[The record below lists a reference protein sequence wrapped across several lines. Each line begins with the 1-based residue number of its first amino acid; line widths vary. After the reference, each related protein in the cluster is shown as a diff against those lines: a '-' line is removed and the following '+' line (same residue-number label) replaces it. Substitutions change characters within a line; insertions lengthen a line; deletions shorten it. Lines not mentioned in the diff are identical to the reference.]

1 MKYHEMTKNYIFREF
16 ECGLSVEQAAE
27 LCLKTVRTVKEW
39 DKGKTIPPECKR
51 LMRMTKGR
59 ELSSSVQWEHFKM
72 HHDRLELP
80 TGQLVTAQQILT
92 GIALLEIGAL
102 TDLEAAVPDTKICQ
116 SPKQFDEIKKEA
128 IASFFYPAVEK
139 WCGK

>member
-16 ECGLSVEQAAE
+16 ECGLTVEEAAK

-39 DKGKTIPPECKR
+39 DKGKSIPPECKR

-59 ELSSSVQWEHFKM
+59 ELSPSEQWEHFKM
-72 HHDRLELP
+72 HYDRLELP

-92 GIALLEIGAL
+92 GIALLEIGAM
-102 TDLEAAVPDTKICQ
+102 TDLEVAGQILKYARVLKNIM
-116 SPKQFDEIKKEA
+116 
-128 IASFFYPAVEK
+128 
-139 WCGK
+139 

>member
-1 MKYHEMTKNYIFREF
+1 
-16 ECGLSVEQAAE
+16 LSVEQAAE

-59 ELSSSVQWEHFKM
+59 ELSPSEQWEQFKM
-72 HHDRLELP
+72 HYDRLELP

-92 GIALLEIGAL
+92 GIALLEIGS
-102 TDLEAAVPDTKICQ
+102 EPDQVTMTKILRYVR
-116 SPKQFDEIKKEA
+116 A
-128 IASFFYPAVEK
+128 IIQTK
-139 WCGK
+139 I

>member
-1 MKYHEMTKNYIFREF
+1 MTKNYIFREF
-16 ECGLSVEQAAE
+16 ECGLSIEETAE
-27 LCLKTVRTVKEW
+27 LCLKTARTIKEW

-51 LMRMTKGR
+51 LMRMSKGK
-59 ELSSSVQWEHFKM
+59 ELSPREQWVGFIM

-102 TDLEAAVPDTKICQ
+102 SDLEAARKVLKYAR
-116 SPKQFDEIKKEA
+116 A
-128 IASFFYPAVEK
+128 IQNMM
-139 WCGK
+139 

>member
-27 LCLKTVRTVKEW
+27 LCLKTVRTIKEW

-59 ELSSSVQWEHFKM
+59 ELSSSEQWEHFKM
-72 HHDRLELP
+72 HYDRLELP
-80 TGQLVTAQQILT
+80 TGQLVTAQQVLT

-102 TDLEAAVPDTKICQ
+102 TDLEAAGQVLKYARAL
-116 SPKQFDEIKKEA
+116 KEMM
-128 IASFFYPAVEK
+128 
-139 WCGK
+139 

>member
-59 ELSSSVQWEHFKM
+59 ELSPSEQWEHFKM
-72 HHDRLELP
+72 HYDDRAASYGS
-80 TGQLVTAQQILT
+80 TSFDRDS
-92 GIALLEIGAL
+92 IARDWSI
-102 TDLEAAVPDTKICQ
+102 D
-116 SPKQFDEIKKEA
+116 
-128 IASFFYPAVEK
+128 
-139 WCGK
+139 

>member
-59 ELSSSVQWEHFKM
+59 ELSSSAQWTQFKM
-72 HHDRLELP
+72 HYDRLELP
-80 TGQLVTAQQILT
+80 TGQLVSAQEIMT
-92 GIALLEIGAL
+92 GIALLEIGA
-102 TDLEAAVPDTKICQ
+102 TNDLEAASQVLKFARALKNIM
-116 SPKQFDEIKKEA
+116 
-128 IASFFYPAVEK
+128 
-139 WCGK
+139 

>member
-16 ECGLSVEQAAE
+16 ECGLTVEQAAE

-59 ELSSSVQWEHFKM
+59 ELSPSEQWEGFKM
-72 HHDRLELP
+72 HYDRLELP
-80 TGQLVTAQQILT
+80 TGQIVTAQQVLT
-92 GIALLEIGAL
+92 GIALIEIGANS
-102 TDLEAAVPDTKICQ
+102 DLELCRRMLKYARELKRLM
-116 SPKQFDEIKKEA
+116 
-128 IASFFYPAVEK
+128 
-139 WCGK
+139 

>member
-27 LCLKTVRTVKEW
+27 LCLKSVRTIKEW

-59 ELSSSVQWEHFKM
+59 ELSSCEQWEHFKM

-80 TGQLVTAQQILT
+80 TGQFVTAQQVLT

-102 TDLEAAVPDTKICQ
+102 TDLEAAGQILKYARAL
-116 SPKQFDEIKKEA
+116 KNMM
-128 IASFFYPAVEK
+128 
-139 WCGK
+139 

>member
-16 ECGLSVEQAAE
+16 ECGLTVEQTAE

-59 ELSSSVQWEHFKM
+59 ELSPSEQWEHFKI
-72 HHDRLELP
+72 HYDRLELP
-80 TGQLVTAQQILT
+80 TGQLVTAQQVLT
-92 GIALLEIGAL
+92 GIALLEIGA
-102 TDLEAAVPDTKICQ
+102 
-116 SPKQFDEIKKEA
+116 
-128 IASFFYPAVEK
+128 ASDQILASKLLKYARVLK
-139 WCGK
+139 NMM

>member
-59 ELSSSVQWEHFKM
+59 ELSPSEQWEQFKM
-72 HHDRLELP
+72 HYDRLELP

-92 GIALLEIGAL
+92 GIALLEIGS
-102 TDLEAAVPDTKICQ
+102 EPDQVTMTKILRYVR
-116 SPKQFDEIKKEA
+116 A
-128 IASFFYPAVEK
+128 IIQTK
-139 WCGK
+139 I